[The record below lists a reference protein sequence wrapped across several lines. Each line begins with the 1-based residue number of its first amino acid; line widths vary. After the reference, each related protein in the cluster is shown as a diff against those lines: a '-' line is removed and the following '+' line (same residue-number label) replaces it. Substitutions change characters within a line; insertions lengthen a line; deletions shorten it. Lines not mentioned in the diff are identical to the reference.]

1 MSSGKSSKSSEAL
14 HGCGASSEAD
24 QTGTTKYSSAEIKA
38 LLTANKWWPF
48 NRVDAK
54 ILQQMHR
61 ASVRARS
68 TTNSSPTHETPL
80 EEAPF

>member
-1 MSSGKSSKSSEAL
+1 MSSGRSSKPSEVP
-14 HGCGASSEAD
+14 HGCGASSEVD

-61 ASVRARS
+61 ASARERS
-68 TTNSSPTHETPL
+68 TTEPV
-80 EEAPF
+80 EEALL

>member
-1 MSSGKSSKSSEAL
+1 MSSGKSSKPSEAR

-61 ASVRARS
+61 ASARERS
-68 TTNSSPTHETPL
+68 TTEPV
-80 EEAPF
+80 EEALW

>member
-1 MSSGKSSKSSEAL
+1 MSSGRSSKPSEAP
-14 HGCGASSEAD
+14 HGCGASLGAD
-24 QTGTTKYSSAEIKA
+24 QTDTTKYSSAEIKA

-61 ASVRARS
+61 ASARERS
-68 TTNSSPTHETPL
+68 TTEPVEKAL
-80 EEAPF
+80 L

>member
-1 MSSGKSSKSSEAL
+1 MSNGKSSKPSEAP

-24 QTGTTKYSSAEIKA
+24 QTGTTKSSNAEIKA

-48 NRVDAK
+48 HRVDGK

-61 ASVRARS
+61 AIGREKS
-68 TTNSSPTHETPL
+68 TTEPV
-80 EEAPF
+80 EEALL

>member
-1 MSSGKSSKSSEAL
+1 MSSGRSSKSSEAL

-24 QTGTTKYSSAEIKA
+24 QTDTTKYSSAEIKA

-48 NRVDAK
+48 NRVDGK

>member
-1 MSSGKSSKSSEAL
+1 MSNGKRSKPSEAL
-14 HGCGASSEAD
+14 HGCGASFGAD
-24 QTGTTKYSSAEIKA
+24 QTDTTKYSSAEIKA

-61 ASVRARS
+61 ASARERS
-68 TTNSSPTHETPL
+68 TTEL
-80 EEAPF
+80 VEEALL